1 MRKINNVKQL
11 GRTSAHRKAMISN
24 MITSLIQNERIVTT
38 KQKAKIL
45 QSFSEKIITRAKKN
59 LTATDASA
67 LHNKREVMKT
77 IKDRDAV
84 AKLFDD
90 IAKRVKDRNGG
101 YTRIYLLGKKRAGDA
116 AEKAII
122 ELVDV
127 KAEEKN

>member
-122 ELVDV
+122 ELVDA

>member
-59 LTATDASA
+59 LTATEAAA

-116 AEKAII
+116 AEQAII
-122 ELVDV
+122 ELVDG
-127 KAEEKN
+127 KSE